1 MIPYFP
7 SSPAGI
13 NEKLEL
19 PIATIV
25 YTIISPLFEGI
36 QYKGRKEF

>member
-19 PIATIV
+19 PIESEEINTLLSCV
-25 YTIISPLFEGI
+25 FLH
-36 QYKGRKEF
+36 